1 MGSGRPKAARRGL
14 SPRYPIRTERL
25 YLRPHRRDD
34 LEDLSAFHSQPDVVR
49 YLPWPARDREQTRI
63 ALEGKLGQGAVTE
76 PGQWLVLAMELID
89 TSTVIGEV
97 SLKWESESNLQGEIG
112 FALHSAFHGHG
123 FRQRRPRP
131 YSNWASRTSLCTES
145 LPGASRAIPTRYASC
160 AASVCSKR
168 RSCVTACFSKGNGRT
183 SWFTAFSRTNG
194 ALTRREMETQGESE
208 PPSNDQS
215 AFTQS

>member
-1 MGSGRPKAARRGL
+1 MGSGRPKAARLGL

-25 YLRPHRRDD
+25 YLRPHRGDD

-97 SLKWESESNLQGEIG
+97 SLKWESESNRQGEIG
-112 FALHSAFHGHG
+112 FALHSAFHGRG
-123 FRQRRPRP
+123 FAAEATQAVIQLGFEDLALHRIVARCIEGNTDSLRLLRR
-131 YSNWASRTSLCTES
+131 L
-145 LPGASRAIPTRYASC
+145 G
-160 AASVCSKR
+160 
-168 RSCVTACFSKGNGRT
+168 
-183 SWFTAFSRTNG
+183 
-194 ALTRREMETQGESE
+194 MQ
-208 PPSNDQS
+208 
-215 AFTQS
+215 